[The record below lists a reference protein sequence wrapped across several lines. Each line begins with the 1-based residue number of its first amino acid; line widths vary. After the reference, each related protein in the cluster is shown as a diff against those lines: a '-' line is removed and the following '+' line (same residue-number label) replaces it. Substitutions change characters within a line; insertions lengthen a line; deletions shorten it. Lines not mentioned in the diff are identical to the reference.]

1 MTSPD
6 RSRSLR
12 ADLTTAGIVAV
23 AVGLLFVAA
32 SCGGAGPELGASAT
46 STPAEVPTP
55 TVAPAETN
63 PEPTAATPGADA
75 DPTPSP
81 TSTPTPAPGTPR
93 PTATPADVSG
103 PPAFTSA
110 SKLTTAGLDEVFFG
124 DTVDAAA
131 ERVGTTWVG
140 VPAPGAEPLCYTI
153 QAAGEPRG
161 VVFTVSSGHI
171 ERVDVTTD
179 IITTRSGAGVGST
192 PAELAALFPGRLET
206 NTVVGGTEIVFVPES
221 EADQAYR
228 IIWTTDGTAV
238 VAMRAGRVPV
248 VDPATPCS

>member
-12 ADLTTAGIVAV
+12 AVTTTVGTVAV
-23 AVGLLFVAA
+23 AVGLLLVAA
-32 SCGGAGPELGASAT
+32 SCGGSGPELGATAT
-46 STPAEVPTP
+46 STPAEAPTP
-55 TVAPAETN
+55 TAIAADAT
-63 PEPTAATPGADA
+63 PEPTAATPGANT

-81 TSTPTPAPGTPR
+81 TGTPTPAPGTPR
-93 PTATPADVSG
+93 PTATPAGVSG

-124 DTVDAAA
+124 DTTHAAA

-140 VPAPGAEPLCYTI
+140 VPAPGGEPLCYTI

-206 NTVVGGTEIVFVPES
+206 TTIAGGTEIAFVPES

-228 IIWTTDGTAV
+228 IIWTTDSTAV